1 MYYAKIDDYYVNGDA
16 IFYHL
21 SEKLDMAPILQ
32 NRLNNSERQKKLLPD
47 GALNN
52 TGLQTGITQLA
63 SKGFIRTAR
72 LHSI

>member
-21 SEKLDMAPILQ
+21 SEKLDMAPICKIVSTTLK
-32 NRLNNSERQKKLLPD
+32 RPKLLPD